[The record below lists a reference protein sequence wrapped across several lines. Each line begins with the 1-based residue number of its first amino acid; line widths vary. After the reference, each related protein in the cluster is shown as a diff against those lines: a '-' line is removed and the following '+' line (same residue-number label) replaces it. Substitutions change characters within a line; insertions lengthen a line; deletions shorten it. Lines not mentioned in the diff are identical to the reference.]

1 MITLRPNQVEPVRA
15 AVAYFKETKPVP
27 AILIAPTAFGKSVL
41 VAAILQEF
49 PNDSFVVIQ
58 PSVEL
63 LRQNRGK
70 FELTGND
77 SDVYSASFGQKSI
90 GRITFAT
97 IGSIYKIG
105 HEFRG
110 VSKIIVDECH
120 LYPRKA
126 DSMFGKFLKDS
137 GITHVLGLTATP
149 FKLQTNTDRMGY
161 TYSKLVMLTNPSGK
175 GNFFKKIISVSQV
188 QDIVK
193 LGYWS
198 KLEYYKFQTD
208 TSMLRMNS
216 SGSEFTDA
224 SIERMYKKNK
234 NHDRIK
240 TIIEKSKRQSIL
252 VFVPSVAEAKSLSE
266 QFNNSAYVCG
276 ETDKKERAQI
286 IEDFKK
292 LRIRVVF
299 NVNVLSVGFDHPLLD
314 CIILARSTAS
324 VAWYYQALGRITRIH
339 YFKDRAIIVDLSGCV
354 DRFGKIEDFVFH
366 QKGNRWEMYSNNI
379 KLTGIPMDEIGK
391 HKL

>member
-1 MITLRPNQVEPVRA
+1 
-15 AVAYFKETKPVP
+15 
-27 AILIAPTAFGKSVL
+27 
-41 VAAILQEF
+41 
-49 PNDSFVVIQ
+49 
-58 PSVEL
+58 
-63 LRQNRGK
+63 
-70 FELTGND
+70 
-77 SDVYSASFGQKSI
+77 
-90 GRITFAT
+90 
-97 IGSIYKIG
+97 
-105 HEFRG
+105 
-110 VSKIIVDECH
+110 
-120 LYPRKA
+120 
-126 DSMFGKFLKDS
+126 
-137 GITHVLGLTATP
+137 
-149 FKLQTNTDRMGY
+149 
-161 TYSKLVMLTNPSGK
+161 MLTNPSGK

-224 SIERMYKKNK
+224 SIEKMYTKNK

-276 ETDKKERAQI
+276 ETDKKERDQI